1 MAPNPHSPDLFLARR
16 AARGDADAWNEIVDR
31 FGERI
36 YNLAY
41 RFARQPAEAED
52 LTQEI
57 FLKLYD
63 RLSRYRGEMPLVAWT
78 LRLSRNLC
86 IDLYRRGRA
95 RQLAETAGEETL
107 AQMPAA
113 DDSAA
118 RAERRERRDLVESV
132 LAELPEQL
140 ALVLTLRDFQG
151 LAYGEIAAFLE
162 VPDGTVKSR
171 LNRAR
176 KELVRRLEERLA
188 AGPASLQ
195 MEQRLP
201 C

>member
-1 MAPNPHSPDLFLARR
+1 MASSTHSPDLFLARR
-16 AARGDADAWNEIVDR
+16 AARGDAAAWDQIVER

-36 YNLAY
+36 YNLAF

-57 FLKLYD
+57 FLKLFSQ
-63 RLSRYRGEMPLVAWT
+63 LGRYRGEVPLVAWA

-95 RQLAETAGEETL
+95 RQLAETAGEEAL
-107 AQMPAA
+107 ARMPAS

-118 RAERRERRDLVESV
+118 RAERRERRDLVASV

-140 ALVLTLRDFQG
+140 ALVLTLRDLQG
-151 LAYGEIAAFLE
+151 LAYDEMAAFLE
-162 VPDGTVKSR
+162 VPSGTLKSR

-176 KELVRRLEERLA
+176 RELVRRLDLRLIA
-188 AGPASLQ
+188 DSAGLAMKQVS
-195 MEQRLP
+195 P

>member
-1 MAPNPHSPDLFLARR
+1 MASSIHSPDLFLARR
-16 AARGDADAWNEIVDR
+16 AARGDAAAWDQIVEH

-36 YNLAY
+36 YNLAF
-41 RFARQPAEAED
+41 RFSRQPAEAED

-57 FLKLYD
+57 FLKLFSQ
-63 RLSRYRGEMPLVAWT
+63 LGLYRGDVPLVAWA

-95 RQLAETAGEETL
+95 RQLAETAGEEAL
-107 AQMPAA
+107 AQLPAG

-151 LAYGEIAAFLE
+151 LAYDEMAAFLE
-162 VPDGTVKSR
+162 VPSGTLKSR

-176 KELVRRLEERLA
+176 RELVRRLDLRLA
-188 AGPASLQ
+188 AQSAGLA
-195 MEQRLP
+195 MEQVTP